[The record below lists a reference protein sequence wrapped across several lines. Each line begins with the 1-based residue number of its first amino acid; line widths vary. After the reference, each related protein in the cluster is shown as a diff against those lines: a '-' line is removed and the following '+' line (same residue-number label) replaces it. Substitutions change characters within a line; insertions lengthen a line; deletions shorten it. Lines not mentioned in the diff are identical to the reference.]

1 MGWAQSE
8 QLQQIFPI
16 VALQYNQTTIDLA
29 ELLFEYAKK
38 YPVTNSEE
46 VIEVTNKMYDDE
58 RYLKIKEAV
67 TL

>member
-1 MGWAQSE
+1 
-8 QLQQIFPI
+8 